1 MLKKWDI
8 GDSNYLLDERHNCYY
23 FWNKAKLK
31 ITRDKESLSIIEGL
45 NETGVWNSIRQK
57 NQFENIFEILI
68 IKHMSRRVKG
78 QYNGQTRAEFS
89 KNYKRVRDIVTK
101 SDGDIEKAKKLSQV
115 QANRITDEWK
125 AINRAMAARESQN
138 GYLNTNEKEVYEV
151 IFEVF
156 FQRAYELGTVTKQ
169 AYREYKLERLGI

>member
-8 GDSNYLLDERHNCYY
+8 EKDENYLLGEKSDCYY
-23 FWNKAKLK
+23 FWYKGK
-31 ITRDKESLSIIEGL
+31 IDLIRDKESSSIISTKV
-45 NETGVWNSIRQK
+45 NDIGVWNSIRQK
-57 NQFENIFEILI
+57 NQFKNIFEALI
-68 IKHMSRRVKG
+68 IKHMKG
-78 QYNGQTRAEFS
+78 RYNGQTRAEFS

-101 SDGDIEKAKKLSQV
+101 SAGDIEKAKKLSQT

-125 AINRAMAARESQN
+125 AINRSMAARESQN